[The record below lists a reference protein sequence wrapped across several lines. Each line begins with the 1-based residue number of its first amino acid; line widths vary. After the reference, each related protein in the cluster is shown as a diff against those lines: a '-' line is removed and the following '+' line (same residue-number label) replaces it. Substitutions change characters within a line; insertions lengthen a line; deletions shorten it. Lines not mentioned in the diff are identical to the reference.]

1 MEVLKAIIGGA
12 VGAAFVTG
20 VFSLLLFA
28 VKRKAEKKDK
38 AEDRQSAERN
48 ETQEALDDLRQGI
61 MILLYDRIKHLGT
74 KYIDKNSITSEELED
89 LITMHKIYHGALQGN
104 GFLDSLM
111 SQVKSLP
118 IRK

>member
-20 VFSLLLFA
+20 VFSLILFA
-28 VKRKAEKKDK
+28 VKRSAEKKDRR
-38 AEDRQSAERN
+38 EGRESDRQDA
-48 ETQEALDDLRQGI
+48 TQAALDDLRQGI
-61 MILLYDRIKHLGT
+61 MILLYDRIKHLGM
-74 KYIDKNSITSEELED
+74 KYVERNSITSEELED
-89 LITMHKIYHGALQGN
+89 LITMHRIYHGALQGN

-111 SQVKSLP
+111 GQVKALP